1 METKTKLEVK
11 TKENQMKTIGQT
23 ITKDLIDIHYRC
35 KDIGSLIII
44 TLKFIRG
51 QFVIG

>member
-11 TKENQMKTIGQT
+11 TKENQIGQT